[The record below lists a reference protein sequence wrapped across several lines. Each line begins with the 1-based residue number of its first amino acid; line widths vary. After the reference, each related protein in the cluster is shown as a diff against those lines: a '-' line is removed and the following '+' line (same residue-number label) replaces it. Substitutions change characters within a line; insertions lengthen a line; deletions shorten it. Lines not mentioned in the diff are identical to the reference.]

1 MEIRSLRSSL
11 LRKTPVV
18 SVSFRLAIAKSMARA
33 VIFLH
38 SASFVHKNIRPE
50 TILTTDSG
58 SSYLVGFQRFRAT
71 ASHTYM
77 LGDALWHE
85 NIYRHPT
92 RQGVAPE
99 DMYTMLHDVYSLGVC
114 LLEVG
119 LWSSFVQYAM
129 GSNGETTILPGLL
142 EIAAVPKMRDERKRA
157 FELKRV
163 LTELAT
169 ARLPGCMGDKYTS
182 LVISCLSCLDKSSK
196 FMNGDSASDT
206 TLDDGTDLGARY
218 IQGILSE
225 VEDIS
230 M

>member
-11 LRKTPVV
+11 LRQTPVV
-18 SVSFRLAIAKSMARA
+18 SISFRLAIAKSMARA

-85 NIYRHPT
+85 NLYRHPT

-114 LLEVG
+114 LLEIG
-119 LWSSFVQYAM
+119 LWSSFVQYAL

-157 FELKRV
+157 FELKSV

-169 ARLPGCMGDKYTS
+169 SRLPGCMGDKYAS
-182 LVISCLSCLDKSSK
+182 LVTSCLSCLDKSSK
-196 FMNGDSASDT
+196 FMSGDTASD

-218 IQGILSE
+218 IQRILSE

>member
-1 MEIRSLRSSL
+1 
-11 LRKTPVV
+11 
-18 SVSFRLAIAKSMARA
+18 
-33 VIFLH
+33 
-38 SASFVHKNIRPE
+38 
-50 TILTTDSG
+50 
-58 SSYLVGFQRFRAT
+58 
-71 ASHTYM
+71 M

-85 NIYRHPT
+85 NLYRHPT

-114 LLEVG
+114 LLEIG
-119 LWSSFVQYAM
+119 LWSSFVQYAL

-157 FELKRV
+157 FELKSV

-169 ARLPGCMGDKYTS
+169 SRLPGCMGDKYAS
-182 LVISCLSCLDKSSK
+182 LVTSCLSCLDKSSK
-196 FMNGDSASDT
+196 FMSGDTASD

-218 IQGILSE
+218 IQRILSE
-225 VEDIS
+225 VEAIS

>member
-1 MEIRSLRSSL
+1 MNIHSLRGSL
-11 LRKTPVV
+11 LRQTPGV
-18 SVSFRLAIAKSMARA
+18 SISFRLAIAKSMARA

-50 TILTTDSG
+50 TVLTTESG
-58 SSYLVGFQRFRAT
+58 SSYLVGFQKFRAT

-119 LWSSFVQYAM
+119 LWSSFVQHVI
-129 GSNGETTILPGLL
+129 GPNGEPLILPGLL

-157 FELKRV
+157 FGLKRV

-169 ARLPGCMGDKYTS
+169 SKLPSCMGDKYTS
-182 LVISCLSCLDKSSK
+182 LVISCLSCLDKTSK
-196 FMNGDSASDT
+196 FVNGDAT
-206 TLDDGTDLGARY
+206 TEIVDDGIDLGARY
-218 IQGILSE
+218 IQGVLSE
-225 VEDIS
+225 IEDIS

>member
-1 MEIRSLRSSL
+1 
-11 LRKTPVV
+11 
-18 SVSFRLAIAKSMARA
+18 
-33 VIFLH
+33 
-38 SASFVHKNIRPE
+38 
-50 TILTTDSG
+50 
-58 SSYLVGFQRFRAT
+58 
-71 ASHTYM
+71 M

>member
-1 MEIRSLRSSL
+1 
-11 LRKTPVV
+11 
-18 SVSFRLAIAKSMARA
+18 
-33 VIFLH
+33 
-38 SASFVHKNIRPE
+38 
-50 TILTTDSG
+50 
-58 SSYLVGFQRFRAT
+58 
-71 ASHTYM
+71 M
-77 LGDALWHE
+77 LGDTLWYE

-129 GSNGETTILPGLL
+129 GSNGEPTILPGLL
-142 EIAAVPKMRDERKRA
+142 EIAAVPRMRDERKRA
-157 FELKRV
+157 FELKGV
-163 LTELAT
+163 LTELAIS
-169 ARLPGCMGDKYTS
+169 RLPGCMGDRYTS
-182 LVISCLSCLDKSSK
+182 LVTLCLSCLDKSSE
-196 FMNGDSASDT
+196 FMNGDAASDA
-206 TLDDGTDLGARY
+206 LDDGTDLGARY

>member
-1 MEIRSLRSSL
+1 MNILSLRSSL
-11 LRKTPVV
+11 LRQTPGV
-18 SVSFRLAIAKSMARA
+18 SISLRLAIAKSMARA

-50 TILTTDSG
+50 TVLTTEAG
-58 SSYLVGFQRFRAT
+58 SSYLVSFQKFRAT

-114 LLEVG
+114 LLAVG
-119 LWSSFVQYAM
+119 LWSSFVQYAI
-129 GSNGETTILPGLL
+129 GPNGDSLILPGLL

-157 FELKRV
+157 FGLKRV

-169 ARLPGCMGDKYTS
+169 SKLPSCMGDKYTL
-182 LVISCLSCLDKSSK
+182 LVTSCLACLDKTSK
-196 FMNGDSASDT
+196 FMSGDATSDN
-206 TLDDGTDLGARY
+206 LDDGIDLGVRY
-218 IQGILSE
+218 IQGVLGEIE
-225 VEDIS
+225 NIS